1 MDVPEFGNRDLKEK
15 KNYLVTNSEQGLA
28 MDTHESRRKI
38 KEKQLLCRFK
48 WQDRIMGN
56 KKTLGLWKKRQKQT
70 TSLYIRADGIHGWW
84 TTWKKAAESVGE
96 R

>member
-48 WQDRIMGN
+48 
-56 KKTLGLWKKRQKQT
+56 
-70 TSLYIRADGIHGWW
+70 
-84 TTWKKAAESVGE
+84 
-96 R
+96 